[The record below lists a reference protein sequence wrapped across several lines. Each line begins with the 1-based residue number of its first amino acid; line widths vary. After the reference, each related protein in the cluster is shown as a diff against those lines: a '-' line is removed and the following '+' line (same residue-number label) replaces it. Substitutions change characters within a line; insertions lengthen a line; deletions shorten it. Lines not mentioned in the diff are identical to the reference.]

1 MTCKF
6 PGKKDTGIHDKVSPE
21 THILISRHPG
31 RLARKVILG
40 QGSAKKRGKDF
51 QDPTSPI
58 LKVEHAAPPGPAR
71 VPAAMGSPHLVCFPA
86 GCYHLQEKKKRRRVN
101 LGAFRH
107 YYCLRLFIHSFLPP
121 VLSKRF
127 FNWHKRFFLKMY
139 TIIF

>member
-40 QGSAKKRGKDF
+40 QGSAKKKGGKDF

-86 GCYHLQEKKKRRRVN
+86 GCYHLQEKKKETEGEFGCFST
-101 LGAFRH
+101 L
-107 YYCLRLFIHSFLPP
+107 LLFKIIYSFVPASCF
-121 VLSKRF
+121 V
-127 FNWHKRFFLKMY
+127 
-139 TIIF
+139 